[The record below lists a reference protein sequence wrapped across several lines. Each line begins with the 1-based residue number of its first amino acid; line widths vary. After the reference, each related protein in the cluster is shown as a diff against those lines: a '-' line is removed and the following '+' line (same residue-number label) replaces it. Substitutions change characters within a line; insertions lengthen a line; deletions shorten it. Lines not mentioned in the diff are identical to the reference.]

1 MKFFEIEARD
11 ISELNDGDLRELV
24 GRLCE
29 AELMLQGLGTSSVTW
44 GGAQEAADGGLD
56 VSVNEKGILNNPNF
70 IPRSN
75 SGFQVKKQQ
84 MGKAACKKEMQE
96 EGSIKPIIADLA
108 KKHGAYIIVSGKDD
122 CSDKMLSDRLDGM
135 KDAISSLSNKNNLK
149 IDFYGRDRI
158 ATWLRQHPGVSLW
171 ARHKLGKPLS
181 GWHPF
186 GRWAA
191 TPLEIEDEFL
201 ADDHPCVYP
210 DDSPSKASQTLL
222 EGVKSTR
229 KKLRRPGS
237 AVRITGLSGVGKTR
251 FAQAL
256 FEEEVAEHPLSKTN
270 AIYADLG
277 DDLSPT
283 ASELVTHLIANDTD
297 AYLVLDNCP
306 PDVHRLLQKKVSSN
320 GTKLRLLTIEY
331 DISDDKPEETEV
343 IHLEPSGEKT
353 VSKLV
358 QIRFS
363 DLGQVNSD
371 KIAEF
376 SGGNARVAIS
386 LASRV
391 EADETLANFSDQDL
405 FQRLFSQ
412 RKEANASLLESAEVL
427 SLVYSFNISPNE
439 FNNELEA
446 LGRVSGIDR
455 RTLHKNHAELLR
467 RQLAQKRGDW
477 RAILPHALA
486 NRLARRALENLEI
499 IEINA
504 ELFKAKNL
512 RLFKSCAHRI
522 GYLHDSTAA
531 KELAESWIAT
541 GAPLHNI
548 LACDE
553 EQLACLN
560 YIAPIF
566 PDTVLLALEEATK
579 QPDFA
584 SRLNSNFSTLVKLLC
599 HLAYEDKH
607 FDRSLSLLIKL
618 AETED
623 KNQKNDPILE
633 SIKNVFSLYL
643 SGTEA
648 SPNRRQAFV
657 SRLIKS
663 SNYRHKEIARELLD
677 AAFVASHWSSS
688 ATFGFGARKRS
699 WGWQPATNREK
710 LEWYIG
716 FIKLLEEALLSN
728 DNEEIKLA
736 KDTLASNFRRL
747 WTFAGCF
754 DVLEEILLK
763 HAETGEWHDLWKEI
777 KRTIYYDSDKHI
789 PSLLRRLKELEKI
802 SAPKDPFSQ
811 MEAYVLSNTWEH
823 TDIRSDNYLESE
835 ELINRKITELGVIS
849 SKNKKYFDQ
858 LGDRIWTNDFDA
870 LEYFG
875 RGTARGSRDEISTFK
890 FLIHQIQELDPD
902 EIKPILLRGFLKE
915 THNTDPKKSRRIL
928 EKILCEPKLKNHSV
942 YFICANPIDTWGAKK
957 LIELAS
963 AGEIAAWR
971 FAQIS
976 NGGIHRAIN
985 DKYLVML
992 LEALLK
998 LEEGIPTVFQILEMR
1013 FFNNKD
1019 SNYSPSESVLSA
1031 GRKAI
1036 SQMLSLHRDEIRP
1049 FLSHGFDK
1057 VADCCLSPEAPYHEV
1072 AKITSLVC
1080 EGPESLRLY
1089 TFELLDLLSPLF
1101 KNFPEIV
1108 LDHIFIGGDEEEIRI
1123 HMLIRDRI
1131 FDSRNPSINTAS
1143 IDRLISWANKDQN
1156 KIQKLAK
1163 VVCVYSIIEPGEDP
1177 ISTPKRVILSD
1188 HIKAVMAVAD
1198 DKINIVNTIFAK
1210 TRPSSWSGSLA
1221 DILEVRLNAFSELLK
1236 HPSEEVRALVADK
1249 LELLEKSIRENRKS
1263 EAEEHTKREQRF
1275 E

>member
-75 SGFQVKKQQ
+75 SGFQVKKHQ

-210 DDSPSKASQTLL
+210 DNSSSKDPKTLL
-222 EGVKSTR
+222 EGINIAR
-229 KKLRRPGS
+229 EKLRQQGS
-237 AVRITGLSGVGKTR
+237 TVRITGLSGVGKTR

-306 PDVHRLLQKKVSSN
+306 PDVHRFLQKKVSSN

-343 IHLEPSGEKT
+343 IHLEPSSEKT

-386 LASRV
+386 LANRV

-499 IEINA
+499 PEINA
-504 ELFKAKNL
+504 ELFKAENL

-541 GAPLHNI
+541 GAPLHNV

-553 EQLACLN
+553 EQLTCFN

-584 SRLNSNFSTLVKLLC
+584 SRLNPNFSTLAKLLC

-607 FDRSLSLLIKL
+607 FDRSLSLLIKFS
-618 AETED
+618 ETE
-623 KNQKNDPILE
+623 NNAENNDSIAE
-633 SIKNVFSLYL
+633 RIKNLFSLYL

-648 SPNRRQAFV
+648 LPVHRQTFV
-657 SRLIKS
+657 ESLIKS
-663 SNYRHKEIARELLD
+663 SNPRHKEIARKLLH
-677 AAFVASHWSSS
+677 AAFEASYWSSA
-688 ATFGFGARKRS
+688 ATFDFGARKRS
-699 WGWQPATNREK
+699 YGWQPATDGENV
-710 LEWYIG
+710 EWYIG
-716 FIKLLEEALLSN
+716 FIKLLENALDST
-728 DNEEIKLA
+728 DNEQIKLA
-736 KDTLASNFRRL
+736 KDILASNFREL
-747 WTFAGCF
+747 WTFVGCF
-754 DVLEEILLK
+754 DVLEKIIRK
-763 HAETGEWHDLWKEI
+763 HAEDGKWPEI
-777 KRTIYYDSDKHI
+777 WMAIKKTINLDRNEHTST
-789 PSLLRRLKELEKI
+789 LLIRLKEIEVI
-802 SAPKDPFSQ
+802 SAPKDPYSEI
-811 MEAYVLSNTWEH
+811 EAYVLFNSWDH
-823 TDIRSDNYLESE
+823 TSSLSDNYSEAEKKINDKIVKLGELACTEPEYLE
-835 ELINRKITELGVIS
+835 R
-849 SKNKKYFDQ
+849 
-858 LGDRIWTNDFDA
+858 LGDKLWDKHIDSLWS
-870 LEYFG
+870 FG
-875 RGTARGSRDEISTFK
+875 KGLARGSSDKLATF
-890 FLIHQIQELDPD
+890 ELLVG
-902 EIKPILLRGFLKE
+902 LLKKVSLDQVNPLLLHGFLNEVHAKSPNLTRKLQERVLKE
-915 THNTDPKKSRRIL
+915 R
-928 EKILCEPKLKNHSV
+928 KLKEHFV
-942 YFICANPIDTWGAKK
+942 YLLSATPIETWGTEK
-957 LIELAS
+957 LIELAI
-963 AGEIAAWR
+963 AGDLEAWK
-971 FAQIS
+971 FTQIS
-976 NGGIHRAIN
+976 YGRIHETIS
-985 DKYLVML
+985 DEDLVKL
-992 LEALLK
+992 LEALLE
-998 LEEGIPTVFQILEMR
+998 LQAGISAIFRILGMR
-1013 FFNNKD
+1013 FSIDKE
-1019 SNYSPSESVLSA
+1019 SPYSPSAQLLST

-1036 SQMLSLHRDEIRP
+1036 KRMLAMHRDDIQH
-1049 FLSHGFDK
+1049 FMSHRFDH
-1057 VADCCLSPEAPYHEV
+1057 VADYCLAPTAPKGEV
-1072 AKITSLVC
+1072 AEITALVC
-1080 EGPESLRLY
+1080 EGVESYRLY
-1089 TFELLDLLSPLF
+1089 SSDLGDLISPLF
-1101 KNFPEIV
+1101 KNFPGIV
-1108 LDHIFIGGDEEEIRI
+1108 LDHVFVGDDSEKLRT
-1123 HMLIRDRI
+1123 HMLFRNRLNRVRLPSLNDAPIKRI
-1131 FDSRNPSINTAS
+1131 
-1143 IDRLISWANKDQN
+1143 ISWCNDDQN
-1156 KIQKLAK
+1156 KIQKVAK
-1163 VVCVYSIIEPGEDP
+1163 VVSAYSTIEPGEDP
-1177 ISTPKRVILSD
+1177 LANLKRASLSP
-1188 HIKAVMAVAD
+1188 HIKALMDIAN
-1198 DKINIVNTIFAK
+1198 DKLSIVNTIFAG
-1210 TRPSSWSGSLA
+1210 TWNSRCSGSLA
-1221 DILEVRLNAFSELLK
+1221 DILEIRSHAFSELLK
-1236 HPSEEVRALVADK
+1236 HPSKEVRSLAADK
-1249 LELLEKSIRENRKS
+1249 LKLLEKSVRENRIR
-1263 EAEEHTKREQRF
+1263 EAEKDTKREQRF